1 MMFLV
6 AALLTLATQALR
18 MGNDDADC
26 HDGEVVQMITTKKG
40 NNIK

>member
-6 AALLTLATQALR
+6 KALSTLATQALR

-26 HDGEVVQMITTKKG
+26 HDGEVQMITTKKG
-40 NNIK
+40 NDIK